1 MVHAVRIGEDFG
13 VAFIDAD
20 FRFAARTPRC
30 FFRGVMDFD
39 GIALDDQAQI
49 AAREIDALTVA
60 GRDKLD
66 GFTVLLGDL
75 DRNDQATI
83 DHVGFVL
90 VRPDD
95 ERVVAV
101 RGAVAEM
108 LAHHPVQVRI
118 FKPAVFAQKRIESL
132 ALVWIGRASG
142 NGLTHFL

>member
-1 MVHAVRIGEDFG
+1 M
-13 VAFIDAD
+13 
-20 FRFAARTPRC
+20 
-30 FFRGVMDFD
+30 
-39 GIALDDQAQI
+39 
-49 AAREIDALTVA
+49 
-60 GRDKLD
+60 

-83 DHVGFVL
+83 DPVGFVL

-95 ERVVAV
+95 ELVVAV
-101 RGAVAEM
+101 RDAVAEM

-142 NGLTHFL
+142 NGLTHFLQGCRLVCQDVIDGILGCFGANRAIDIEWCVPAGCRDFLANIRRTLAHRAQSAVHSPP